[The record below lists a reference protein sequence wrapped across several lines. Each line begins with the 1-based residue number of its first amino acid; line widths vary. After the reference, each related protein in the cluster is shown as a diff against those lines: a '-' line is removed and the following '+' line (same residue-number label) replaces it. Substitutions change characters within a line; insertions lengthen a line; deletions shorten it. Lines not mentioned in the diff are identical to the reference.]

1 MFKMEWLPPGR
12 GLWMMGTQFAYE
24 RGSMALYN
32 CSAID
37 TANDLVLSAEWA
49 MDCLMNGVG
58 VGFST
63 YWRGNAIK
71 PDKKDFENI
80 KLTPTTLVVNHRG
93 EIVNTIIGIL
103 NFTKIH
109 DAIDKL
115 LQDSK
120 VLP

>member
-1 MFKMEWLPPGR
+1 MIAVAMYYDPPNR
-12 GLWMMGTQFAYE
+12 
-24 RGSMALYN
+24 
-32 CSAID
+32 
-37 TANDLVLSAEWA
+37 VLSFTEKNKLPFPVIL
-49 MDCLMNGVG
+49 D
-58 VGFST
+58 
-63 YWRGNAIK
+63 I
-71 PDKKDFENI
+71 DKQIINNFENI